1 MATVTLTPDKYWQC
15 DYGYI
20 TAMNPGTLHFTG
32 KSSSIEK
39 TNIESQRAAFT
50 EIDIPANAAYR
61 HGVPS
66 QTVIRITGPAFP
78 SYNAGYYIVSNSDV
92 DLQLSV
98 GKNIVS
104 AGSEVLNYYSYVS
117 PNQDITFGESVFY
130 RAANGKMYFGF
141 VATDTNTA
149 TSVTFT
155 ITYSDGNFAVTPSI
169 AGGYIPSTVA
179 TTIALTAVFIPNMI
193 MQYTVA
199 SGVFYYK
206 KTSELNY
213 SSIPFSGSSVVIPAN
228 TLEENETY
236 DYYFTAVSDDGK
248 TTTTD
253 TYTAATG
260 DLVGTVTAVSPSNV
274 VAYGRPAFT
283 WLYENELG
291 NLQTAFDLQVS
302 MDGSIWVDVATHE
315 VSSETAYT
323 TNVAL
328 GGLLY
333 WRVRSYNQADVAS
346 DWSNVLS
353 FTNVL
358 PPSAP
363 TITGVSGTGRITV
376 SWNSSN
382 QIAYQ
387 IKIGD
392 YDSGWVYSTNKSHF
406 LNEYLPDGLYEIRV
420 RVTNNIGLASEWA
433 TMSYSQSGSV
443 AGPTASIEMK
453 EGYNEIT
460 ISGSFEKYYIIRNGV
475 VVAETSDGTYDDY
488 FCNDVDNYVVRG
500 VNLDDTFGDSVLT
513 GRYNCRKPALITP
526 DASIYYVNERLD
538 EQPSIS
544 SSNTLDVAT
553 VEYLG
558 RTKPVHHVGQMNVRT
573 WAVTCSNKPVPG
585 QIYFYRNFRGDK
597 AWVICSN
604 VQSVLNFRGVH
615 EYQFTL
621 EETDYDE
628 AVEYEI

>member
-1 MATVTLTPDKYWQC
+1 MATATLTPSNYWQC
-15 DYGYI
+15 EYGYV
-20 TAMNPGTLHFTG
+20 TAMNPDSVYCFPNGAQFG
-32 KSSSIEK
+32 DI
-39 TNIESQRAAFT
+39 TNIENQFAGFV
-50 EIDIPANAAYR
+50 EFDIPSNAAYR

-66 QTVIRITGPAFP
+66 STVVRITASFSPQYDP
-78 SYNAGYYIVSNSDV
+78 SYYLVANDDV
-92 DLQLSV
+92 DLQLFV
-98 GKNIVS
+98 GKNIIS
-104 AGSEVLNYYSYVS
+104 AGNRRI
-117 PNQDITFGESVFY
+117 NTSVFKINRDYSFSTYY
-130 RAANGKMYFGF
+130 RATNGKLYFGF
-141 VATDTNTA
+141 VSSASPF
-149 TSVTFT
+149 SVTD
-155 ITYSDGNFAVTPSI
+155 ITFNVTYTDGNFAVIPSI
-169 AGGYIPSTVA
+169 TGGYIPATVSVA
-179 TTIALTAVFIPNMI
+179 ITLSPAFIPNMI
-193 MQYTVA
+193 TQYTVA

-206 KTSELNY
+206 KTSELSY
-213 SSIPFSGSSVVIPAN
+213 TSIPFSGNSVVIPAN

-248 TTTTD
+248 TNTTD
-253 TYTAATG
+253 TYTASTG

-387 IKIGD
+387 IMIGD

-433 TMSYSQSGSV
+433 TLSYSQSVSV
-443 AGPTASIEMK
+443 QGPMASVEMQ
-453 EGYNEIT
+453 EGYNKIT
-460 ISGSFEKYYIIRNGV
+460 IAGSFDKYYIIRNGV

-544 SSNTLDVAT
+544 SSNTLDVAA

-573 WAVTCSNKPVPG
+573 WTVTCSNKPVPG

>member
-1 MATVTLTPDKYWQC
+1 MANVTLIPDKYWQC

-20 TAMNPGTLHFTG
+20 TAMNPSTLYIANNNEPESTRP
-32 KSSSIEK
+32 SIE
-39 TNIESQRAAFT
+39 NRRAVFF
-50 EIDIPANAAYR
+50 EFDIPSDAVYR
-61 HGVPS
+61 HG
-66 QTVIRITGPAFP
+66 
-78 SYNAGYYIVSNSDV
+78 IVS
-92 DLQLSV
+92 DLVVNITKTGGPSNTGCLLYSNDDIDLDLAL
-98 GKNIVS
+98 GKNVVS
-104 AGSEVLNYYSYVS
+104 AGNRSLGYANPNVDYSLG
-117 PNQDITFGESVFY
+117 DKFL
-130 RAANGKMYFGF
+130 RATNGKLYVG
-141 VATDTNTA
+141 VIIYGTGY
-149 TSVTFT
+149 SSFT
-155 ITYSDGNFAVTPSI
+155 LNAAAFKATYSNGTFAVTPSI
-169 AGGYIPSTVA
+169 AGGYMPATVPVTITLTPAYIA
-179 TTIALTAVFIPNMI
+179 TMITQYAV
-193 MQYTVA
+193 T

-206 KTSELNY
+206 KTSELSY
-213 SSIPFSGSSVVIPAN
+213 SSISFSGNSVIIPAN
-228 TLEENETY
+228 TLEEEETY
-236 DYYFTAVSDDGK
+236 DYYFTAVSDDG
-248 TTTTD
+248 TTTTSSS
-253 TYTAATG
+253 YTVSTG
-260 DLVGTVTAVSPSNV
+260 DMVGTVSAISPSNV
-274 VAYGRPAFT
+274 VTYGRPTFT
-283 WLYENELG
+283 WLYENSLG
-291 NLQTAFDLQVS
+291 NLPTAFDLQIS
-302 MDGSIWVDVATHE
+302 TDMATWSDIANHE

-323 TNVAL
+323 ADVAL
-328 GGLLY
+328 GGSLY
-333 WRVRSYNQADVAS
+333 WRVRSYNNSDVAS
-346 DWSNVLS
+346 DWSNILS
-353 FTNVL
+353 FSNVL

-387 IKIGD
+387 VLIGD
-392 YDSGWVYSTNKSHF
+392 HDSGWIYSPNKSYF
-406 LNEYLPDGLYEIRV
+406 LNEYLPDGEYEISV
-420 RVTNNIGLASEWA
+420 RVTNNIGLSSEWA
-433 TMSYSQSGSV
+433 TLSYSQSGSV

-513 GRYNCRKPALITP
+513 GRYICRKSALIAP